1 DEANGAP
8 TGASFT
14 DVMASANGM
23 YGKAIGSYD
32 ATLNLFIMN
41 ELRNGASKYKTPLGL
56 ASDMQLFEASL
67 KRTNTMASQGQLWL
81 QLSGAAIAFLEMF
94 AYMVAPFA
102 LLMLLA
108 LGGNGVA
115 AAAKYL
121 QLILFV
127 NMWPLT
133 AVMVNAYVKKVATA
147 DLDTWSTLNSQNNA
161 VTWMGLPGLA
171 ETYSS
176 YLSVASALYALIPV
190 LTLFLMTQS
199 IHPMMN
205 AVKGVTPDA
214 PVDTGHVTPKVWD
227 GPNSGKSSFG

>member
-1 DEANGAP
+1 
-8 TGASFT
+8 
-14 DVMASANGM
+14 MR
-23 YGKAIGSYD
+23 
-32 ATLNLFIMN
+32 
-41 ELRNGASKYKTPLGL
+41 LRNGASKYKTPLGL

-161 VTWMGLPGLA
+161 VTWMGAPRACGNIQF
-171 ETYSS
+171 
-176 YLSVASALYALIPV
+176 IPV
-190 LTLFLMTQS
+190 CCFRALCSDSGTH
-199 IHPMMN
+199 II
-205 AVKGVTPDA
+205 PDDT
-214 PVDTGHVTPKVWD
+214 VDSPDDECG
-227 GPNSGKSSFG
+227 

>member
-1 DEANGAP
+1 
-8 TGASFT
+8 
-14 DVMASANGM
+14 
-23 YGKAIGSYD
+23 GSYD

-176 YLSVASALYALIPV
+176 YLSVASALYA
-190 LTLFLMTQS
+190 
-199 IHPMMN
+199 
-205 AVKGVTPDA
+205 
-214 PVDTGHVTPKVWD
+214 
-227 GPNSGKSSFG
+227 

>member
-1 DEANGAP
+1 
-8 TGASFT
+8 
-14 DVMASANGM
+14 
-23 YGKAIGSYD
+23 
-32 ATLNLFIMN
+32 
-41 ELRNGASKYKTPLGL
+41 
-56 ASDMQLFEASL
+56 
-67 KRTNTMASQGQLWL
+67 MASQGQLWL

-199 IHPMMN
+199 IHPMIRN
-205 AVKGVTPDA
+205 GPQGVIKIEFYPFRFGGFCRTRQCPPHKPHAIVNLVRATTIVKTA
-214 PVDTGHVTPKVWD
+214 
-227 GPNSGKSSFG
+227 

>member
-1 DEANGAP
+1 
-8 TGASFT
+8 
-14 DVMASANGM
+14 
-23 YGKAIGSYD
+23 
-32 ATLNLFIMN
+32 
-41 ELRNGASKYKTPLGL
+41 ASKYKTPLSL

-133 AVMVNAYVKKVATA
+133 AVMVNAYVKKVAT
-147 DLDTWSTLNSQNNA
+147 
-161 VTWMGLPGLA
+161 
-171 ETYSS
+171 
-176 YLSVASALYALIPV
+176 
-190 LTLFLMTQS
+190 
-199 IHPMMN
+199 
-205 AVKGVTPDA
+205 
-214 PVDTGHVTPKVWD
+214 
-227 GPNSGKSSFG
+227 

>member
-1 DEANGAP
+1 
-8 TGASFT
+8 
-14 DVMASANGM
+14 MASANGM

-127 NMWPLT
+127 NMYAYGSNGQRVCEESRDGRSGYGAPST
-133 AVMVNAYVKKVATA
+133 ARIMPSRG
-147 DLDTWSTLNSQNNA
+147 WGS
-161 VTWMGLPGLA
+161 GLA

-205 AVKGVTPDA
+205 AVKGVTPMRRWIL
-214 PVDTGHVTPKVWD
+214 VM
-227 GPNSGKSSFG
+227 

>member
-1 DEANGAP
+1 
-8 TGASFT
+8 
-14 DVMASANGM
+14 M
-23 YGKAIGSYD
+23 
-32 ATLNLFIMN
+32 
-41 ELRNGASKYKTPLGL
+41 
-56 ASDMQLFEASL
+56 FEASL

-127 NMWPLT
+127 NMWPIT

-147 DLDTWSTLNSQNNA
+147 DLDTWSTLNSQSNA
-161 VTWMGLPGLA
+161 VTWMGLPGACRNIQLLFISSISTLCSYPCIDAVPDDAIHSSNDERDERSHTTSASGLQPPHA
-171 ETYSS
+171 ESVGCAKQRKIIVWGCES
-176 YLSVASALYALIPV
+176 YRADKHRPRI
-190 LTLFLMTQS
+190 QWWR
-199 IHPMMN
+199 
-205 AVKGVTPDA
+205 
-214 PVDTGHVTPKVWD
+214 GH
-227 GPNSGKSSFG
+227 GLQ